1 MSKKVT
7 CGVLVPLTIKPEH
20 TRDWEEFV
28 TTQGPPGVKS
38 EPDTIFWF
46 GTHHGDNKYGLSD
59 LFSHEDGRKA
69 HMEGEVARAVFEHSD
84 WFAEKP
90 TPMMFNVLAVK
101 KYFLEEFSDNKAGV
115 GVGLHVLIKAKKE
128 KIDDVRKFLIS
139 ALPLV
144 EQEPQ
149 TVHWAAIEVPGTNIF
164 GIIDEF
170 KDESGRQA
178 HLNGKVAEALFANVD
193 ALLESPPD
201 VKQTTILAG
210 NIN

>member
-1 MSKKVT
+1 
-7 CGVLVPLTIKPEH
+7 
-20 TRDWEEFV
+20 
-28 TTQGPPGVKS
+28 
-38 EPDTIFWF
+38 
-46 GTHHGDNKYGLSD
+46 
-59 LFSHEDGRKA
+59 
-69 HMEGEVARAVFEHSD
+69 
-84 WFAEKP
+84 
-90 TPMMFNVLAVK
+90 VK
-101 KYFLEEFSDNKAGV
+101 KYVLEEFSDNKAGV

-193 ALLESPPD
+193 ALLEGPPD